1 MIPEPLPDVL
11 AIAIDVAN
19 RLEEARVPY
28 VIGGSLA
35 SSVHG
40 EPRAT
45 MDVDVVADL
54 PLEAITRL
62 VGSLRPDYY
71 VDEEAVRDAVLSHGS
86 FNAVHMRSGVKVDF
100 FAAGSDPFELER
112 LRTRIAV
119 QVTADPSRN
128 LWFDTAEHTLLR
140 KLEWYR
146 RGGEVS
152 DRQWR
157 DVLAIVALQGE
168 SLDRAELARWAKTL
182 GVADLL
188 ERSMGSH

>member
-1 MIPEPLPDVL
+1 MHTEPLPDVL
-11 AIAIDVAN
+11 AIAVDVAN
-19 RLEEARVPY
+19 RLEAVSVPY

-54 PLEAITRL
+54 RPEAIARL
-62 VGSLRPDYY
+62 IAALRPDYY
-71 VDEEAVRDAVLSHGS
+71 VDEEATRDAVRTSGS
-86 FNAVHMRSGVKVDF
+86 FNAVHIRAGVKVDF
-100 FAAGSDPFELER
+100 FVAGADPFELER

-119 QVTADPSRN
+119 SVSAVPVRT
-128 LWFDTAEHTLLR
+128 LWMDTAEHTLLR

-157 DVLAIVALQGE
+157 DVLAIIALQGGA
-168 SLDRAELARWAKTL
+168 LDRGELARWASVL

-188 ERSMGSH
+188 ARSLGEG